1 MGEIKP
7 LAGRIE
13 AFATHCRIGR
23 RSKKLRTQ
31 PRDGH
36 VATSLPWSCA
46 GVSIAPQRGA
56 SRSPKASGPR
66 LWRSP
71 AGGLRPQ
78 TPRAAPPVRPSAH
91 GPRLSCLPVWKEI
104 QKLVGQPERGQRSCP
119 PEGVSP
125 CSGGGGQTPA
135 PPIGRL
141 STFGG
146 QRGCPRPERTT
157 GRSLERYL
165 RVTVFC
171 DLAENEYWRG
181 FPADFGL
188 FSWDHF

>member
-56 SRSPKASGPR
+56 SRSPKASGPA
-66 LWRSP
+66 LGASS
-71 AGGLRPQ
+71 AGGGTPPGPPGLRPL
-78 TPRAAPPVRPSAH
+78 VCPSAH
-91 GPRLSCLPVWKEI
+91 GHPAASVSQQEGLRGTGATVAGVGKPQACPCPTPSPSSPLDSVF
-104 QKLVGQPERGQRSCP
+104 QKVGQPE
-119 PEGVSP
+119 
-125 CSGGGGQTPA
+125 GGQA
-135 PPIGRL
+135 AGL
-141 STFGG
+141 STRRASVPAAAAVG
-146 QRGCPRPERTT
+146 RPRHRP
-157 GRSLERYL
+157 
-165 RVTVFC
+165 
-171 DLAENEYWRG
+171 
-181 FPADFGL
+181 
-188 FSWDHF
+188 

>member
-1 MGEIKP
+1 MALP
-7 LAGRIE
+7 GR
-13 AFATHCRIGR
+13 GR
-23 RSKKLRTQ
+23 HA
-31 PRDGH
+31 PR
-36 VATSLPWSCA
+36 P
-46 GVSIAPQRGA
+46 P
-56 SRSPKASGPR
+56 
-66 LWRSP
+66 
-71 AGGLRPQ
+71 GLRPL
-78 TPRAAPPVRPSAH
+78 VCPSAH
-91 GPRLSCLPVWKEI
+91 GHPAASVSQQEGLRGTGATVAGVGKPQACPCPTPSPFSPSPWSQFFKGGATGGWASCRLVHA
-104 QKLVGQPERGQRSCP
+104 
-119 PEGVSP
+119 EGVSP

-141 STFGG
+141 STLGG